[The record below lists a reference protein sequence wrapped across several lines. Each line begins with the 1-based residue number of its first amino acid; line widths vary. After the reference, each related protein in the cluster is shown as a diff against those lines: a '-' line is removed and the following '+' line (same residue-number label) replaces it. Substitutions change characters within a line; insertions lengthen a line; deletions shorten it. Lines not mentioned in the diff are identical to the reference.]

1 MYLRI
6 SRFNLPIVLSSDV
19 LVITIAFAVR
29 VLLLNK
35 THTTL

>member
-29 VLLLNK
+29 VLLNK